1 MTTFSAPDVSAI
13 SPPKLSPFPVPDAKD
28 VCVDD
33 DGAIDQSRMLASPK
47 LSIPHSVKTH
57 EPEGSRL
64 LLTHLRGRTAQQQ
77 QQLAL
82 GGRMIQAEQNER
94 WAEMSAWCGFLA
106 TNLEGACCRI
116 EQMGEEKRVLDRAT
130 AEDRNTIR
138 HLEYSVSHKNVKH
151 LEQKIEKLQA
161 EVRERE
167 AELEQVH
174 EDLRNGIPV
183 SLSRENTSFLSA
195 FCAEAFIEAGMDAD
209 EKEKEQAKEPEP
221 NSPPKSVL
229 LKRMSTATRSR
240 SSPPRRQSR
249 MPRRVTRSAR
259 RRTSPRCRTGRSTRG
274 SSRSTCSRSSRI
286 VSSATCAPRA
296 AR

>member
-116 EQMGEEKRVLDRAT
+116 EQLG
-130 AEDRNTIR
+130 AEIFTT
-138 HLEYSVSHKNVKH
+138 
-151 LEQKIEKLQA
+151 
-161 EVRERE
+161 
-167 AELEQVH
+167 
-174 EDLRNGIPV
+174 G
-183 SLSRENTSFLSA
+183 
-195 FCAEAFIEAGMDAD
+195 AGMGVPRHGAAARWRDGG
-209 EKEKEQAKEPEP
+209 AK
-221 NSPPKSVL
+221 VGD
-229 LKRMSTATRSR
+229 
-240 SSPPRRQSR
+240 PRRGCAMQPSG
-249 MPRRVTRSAR
+249 PRIR
-259 RRTSPRCRTGRSTRG
+259 RLNLWE
-274 SSRSTCSRSSRI
+274 CSRQFGTLRHTGTHRE
-286 VSSATCAPRA
+286 VL
-296 AR
+296 